1 MKKKLLCL
9 LGLAALTLGLGA
21 CGNKGG
27 EGGDGGNTPV
37 EPAKQTFTVIFEV
50 DGARHA
56 TARVKDGEK
65 VTDQIDTP
73 VKTGYTFVGWYEGE
87 TLVDLS
93 TYVVTHNVTLTAKF
107 EEINIPEYN
116 VEDTKVA
123 DKEYYLVVGWWE
135 CVDPEDPTKK
145 TSHLTPE
152 LVRLFHYN
160 LNRYLVATGAT
171 EDNLA
176 AISFRNYSTATV
188 AQMGNKVKADAD
200 VDLMIGVGNN
210 VNSTAGLTL
219 YESSND
225 YKFETKMGNPLTD
238 RYVACLSYASE
249 LGVRV
254 FDWLEDK
261 DLSKESFNRIL
272 SDEEIE
278 TSKVPTP
285 VDLTV
290 TVHGDTDVVTHLTD
304 KRTPIDMPEIT
315 VPADKNFKGFALTEN
330 GEVALEVAKDASLNY
345 KKLIGFVAENAKTL
359 DLWPILEDK
368 PVVLDDLVVYIQVYG
383 SNLYKSE
390 AELLEARFNA
400 SLTEEKHVKFNIVE
414 GDSSKFVFGEGGIG
428 NDVDVIIGGNTP
440 VKDFGKYQPETY
452 PIVSCG
458 AKHFQSTNRKVIISD
473 KVAASHVALA
483 AQFYTFVTTAA
494 PEYTVHTTFW
504 QKANKSWVSDAE
516 KTAMLTGMETEMKAY
531 MHVTGEDTLADKY
544 NITFLNESVTTDTTA
559 GKDKVAD
566 LAAAT
571 LALREGK
578 GTDLIIGCGSNI
590 DSQTGLTHVEKK
602 GISNDAHTF
611 VAADTRYVARV
622 TNNPL
627 AKDIFNTY
635 FVLPTAA

>member
-21 CGNKGG
+21 CGNN
-27 EGGDGGNTPV
+27 GGDGGDDGNTPV
-37 EPAKQTFTVIFEV
+37 NPAKQTFTVAFV
-50 DGARHA
+50 ADGERVA

-73 VKTGYTFVGWYEGE
+73 MKTGYTFVGWYEGE

-93 TYVVTHNVTLTAKF
+93 TYVVTHNVTLEAKF
-107 EEINIPEYN
+107 EKIDIPEYN

-135 CVDPEDPTKK
+135 CEDPADPTKK
-145 TSHLTPE
+145 TSHLTPD
-152 LVRLFHYN
+152 LVRLFYYN

-171 EDNLA
+171 NEQLE

-188 AQMGNKVKADAD
+188 AEMGTAVKADAD

-254 FDWLEDK
+254 YDWLDDK
-261 DLSKESFNRIL
+261 DLSKESFVRVL
-272 SDEEIE
+272 SDAEIE

-285 VDLTV
+285 IDLTV
-290 TVHGDTDVVTHLTD
+290 TVHGDTDAVTHLTD
-304 KRTPIDMPEIT
+304 KKTPITMPEIT
-315 VPADKNFKGFALTEN
+315 VPADKNFKGFALTED
-330 GEVALEVAKDASLNY
+330 GEVALEVAKDAVLNY
-345 KKLIGFVAENAKTL
+345 KKLVSLVAENANTL
-359 DLWPILEDK
+359 DLYPVFEDK
-368 PVVLDDLVVYIQVYG
+368 PVVLDDLVVYIQVQG
-383 SNLYKSE
+383 TNLYKSE

-400 SLTEEKHVKFNIVE
+400 SLTEEKHVKFNICEVSSADE
-414 GDSSKFVFGEGGIG
+414 FKAAIGDDADI
-428 NDVDVIIGGNTP
+428 IIGGNNP
-440 VKDFGKYQPETY
+440 VDTFGKYQPETY
-452 PIVSCG
+452 SIVSCG

-473 KVAASHVALA
+473 KVATSHVDLA
-483 AQFYTFVTTAA
+483 VQFYNFVKEAA

-504 QKANKSWVSDAE
+504 QKVDKTWVSDDE
-516 KTAMLTGMETEMKAY
+516 KTAMLTGIETELKQY
-531 MHVTGEDTLADKY
+531 LHVTGENTISDKY
-544 NITFLNESVTTDTTA
+544 NITFLNESVTTTTDA
-559 GKDKVAD
+559 GSDKVAD

-578 GTDLIIGCGSNI
+578 GTDLIIGCGDNI
-590 DSQTGLTHVEKK
+590 DSQTGFANVEKK
-602 GISNDAHTF
+602 AISNDAHTF
-611 VAADTRYVARV
+611 IAASSRYVARV
-622 TNNPL
+622 TDNPL

-635 FVLPTAA
+635 FVFPTA